1 MYYIKGFWKALM
13 KEGVFLDNSPTSDE
27 LDHFYLQMIK
37 NKKHFFLLSFLGELR
52 EDLLALPLHKNF
64 LRAHVVEARTRNH
77 LLKTKPGG
85 SFVITLFRNDDEHG
99 INGLGPSTTP
109 IHTLISYQ
117 FTLLFRC

>member
-52 EDLLALPLHKNF
+52 EDLLTLPLDENLF
-64 LRAHVVEARTRNH
+64 RAHIVEPGAGNH
-77 LLKTKPGG
+77 LLKTEPGG
-85 SFVITLFRNDDEHG
+85 GFLITLFGSDEKH
-99 INGLGPSTTP
+99 
-109 IHTLISYQ
+109 
-117 FTLLFRC
+117 